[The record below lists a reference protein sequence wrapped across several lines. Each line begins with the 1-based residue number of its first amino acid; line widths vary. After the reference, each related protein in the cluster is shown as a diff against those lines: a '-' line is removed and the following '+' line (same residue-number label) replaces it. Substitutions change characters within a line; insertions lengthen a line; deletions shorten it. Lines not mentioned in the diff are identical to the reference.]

1 MIYDKIRRE
10 SKVYPGFY
18 RGRVEDADDPLK
30 AGRVKVRI
38 RPMMHDTK
46 ITTGMLPWA
55 VPAYPMMGGSGS
67 GYGMFAIPRVG
78 TEVWVFFEMGD
89 PMQPVYAFEAPN
101 KLYGLP
107 ADRNIDY
114 PYGVIW
120 QTKEGMKFYVDR
132 TIIKLT
138 HKSGTTIDIDTDGT
152 ITIHGV
158 KKINVDAADDIT
170 IDAAKD
176 VNISVDKSASIVVG
190 EDATIDVT
198 GDVDLTGDNVT
209 IVGNKVSINP

>member
-10 SKVYPGFY
+10 GKVYPGFY

-101 KLYGLP
+101 KLYGQAAEQL
-107 ADRNIDY
+107 NDY
-114 PYGVIW
+114 PYSMGFK
-120 QTKEGMKFYVDR
+120 TKEGMILYFDR
-132 TIIKLT
+132 ENIIIS
-138 HKSGTTIDIDTDGT
+138 HKTGAYIQIDPIGNIVVESQNNVT
-152 ITIHGV
+152 V
-158 KKINVDAADDIT
+158 KTPN
-170 IDAAKD
+170 
-176 VNISVDKSASIVVG
+176 SIVFDTPVVRTTQQLEAGNGADGSFVAASG
-190 EDATIDVT
+190 ETVT
-198 GDVDLTGDNVT
+198 VIKGV
-209 IVGNKVSINP
+209 IVSIA